1 MPEMDG
7 YELSEIIRRDFPDV
21 HIIIFTADLLGEVRM
36 KLAKME
42 IYDILN
48 KPFFPEEMLA
58 ALLKVIKMKNI

>member
-1 MPEMDG
+1 
-7 YELSEIIRRDFPDV
+7 
-21 HIIIFTADLLGEVRM
+21 M

-58 ALLKVIKMKNI
+58 ALLKVVKMKNI